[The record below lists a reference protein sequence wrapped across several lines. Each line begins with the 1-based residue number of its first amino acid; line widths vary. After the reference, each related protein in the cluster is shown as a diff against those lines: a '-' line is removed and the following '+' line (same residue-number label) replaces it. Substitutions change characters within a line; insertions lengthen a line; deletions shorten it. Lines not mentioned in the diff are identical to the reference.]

1 MLCCSTVT
9 NEHLCIFVYFKLSSI
24 DCVRDTNK
32 ILYCLLYTQKR
43 RRGRNRNL
51 HGSQNKTKISLHVKY
66 VRNNTSPK
74 IGYKQR

>member
-9 NEHLCIFVYFKLSSI
+9 NEHLCILFVHFKLSSI

-43 RRGRNRNL
+43 RRGRNR
-51 HGSQNKTKISLHVKY
+51 GIYMEVKTKQKFHY
-66 VRNNTSPK
+66 M
-74 IGYKQR
+74 